1 LIKKYLFIGLGS
13 LFVCLGFIG
22 IIIPG
27 IPTTP
32 FLLLSAWFFSKSS
45 SFLENWLINHKL
57 FGPLIRDWNKHKS
70 ISRKSKIVAVIII
83 IPTFAFSIYSSL
95 NMIIDILLGITCISL
110 CAFLISRPEPPI
122 EQRQ

>member
-1 LIKKYLFIGLGS
+1 MIKKYLFIGLGS
-13 LFVCLGFIG
+13 FFVCLGFIG

-27 IPTTP
+27 IPTTV

-45 SFLENWLINHKL
+45 PFLENWLINHKL
-57 FGPLIRDWNKHKS
+57 FGRLIRDWNEHKS

-83 IPTFAFSIYSSL
+83 IPTFSFSIYSSL
-95 NMIIDILLGITCISL
+95 NITIDILLGIICISL
-110 CAFLISRPEPPI
+110 CAFLISRPEPPQ

>member
-1 LIKKYLFIGLGS
+1 MFIGLGS

-57 FGPLIRDWNKHKS
+57 FGPLIRDWNEHKS

-95 NMIIDILLGITCISL
+95 NMTIDILLGITCISL
-110 CAFLISRPEPPI
+110 CGYLISRPEPPL

>member
-1 LIKKYLFIGLGS
+1 MIKKYLFIGLGS
-13 LFVCLGFIG
+13 FFVCLGFIG

-57 FGPLIRDWNKHKS
+57 FGPLIRDWNEHKS

-95 NMIIDILLGITCISL
+95 NMTIDILLGITCISL
-110 CAFLISRPEPPI
+110 CAFLISRPEPPL

>member
-1 LIKKYLFIGLGS
+1 MFIGLGL
-13 LFVCLGFIG
+13 LFVGVGFIG

-45 SFLENWLINHKL
+45 LFLEKWLIDHRI
-57 FGPLIRDWNKHKS
+57 FGPLIQDWKDHKS
-70 ISRKSKIVAVIII
+70 ISRKSKIIAVIVI

-110 CAFLISRPEPPI
+110 CAYLISRPEPPL

>member
-1 LIKKYLFIGLGS
+1 MIKKYLFIGLGS
-13 LFVCLGFIG
+13 FFVCLGFIG

-27 IPTTP
+27 IPTTV

-45 SFLENWLINHKL
+45 PFLENWLINHKL
-57 FGPLIRDWNKHKS
+57 FGPLIRDWNEHKS

-95 NMIIDILLGITCISL
+95 NMTIDILLGITCISL
-110 CAFLISRPEPPI
+110 CAFLISRSEPPQ
-122 EQRQ
+122 EQR

>member
-1 LIKKYLFIGLGS
+1 MIKKYFFIGLGF
-13 LFVCLGFIG
+13 LFIGLGFIG

-57 FGPLIRDWNKHKS
+57 FGPLIRNWNKHKS
-70 ISRKSKIVAVIII
+70 ISRKSKIIAVIII

-110 CAFLISRPEPPI
+110 CTYLISRPEPPL

>member
-1 LIKKYLFIGLGS
+1 MFIGLGS

-57 FGPLIRDWNKHKS
+57 FGPLIRDWNEHKS

-95 NMIIDILLGITCISL
+95 NMTIDILLGITCISL
-110 CAFLISRPEPPI
+110 CAFLISRPEPPL
-122 EQRQ
+122 EHRQ

>member
-13 LFVCLGFIG
+13 LFVFLGFIG
-22 IIIPG
+22 IVIPG

-57 FGPLIRDWNKHKS
+57 FGPLIRDWNEHKS

-83 IPTFAFSIYSSL
+83 IPTFTFSIYSSL

-110 CAFLISRPEPPI
+110 CAYLISRPEPPL

>member
-1 LIKKYLFIGLGS
+1 MFIGLGS

-22 IIIPG
+22 IVIPG

-57 FGPLIRDWNKHKS
+57 FGPLIRDWNEHKS

-95 NMIIDILLGITCISL
+95 NMIIDILLGITCIIL
-110 CAFLISRPEPPI
+110 CAYLISRPEPPL
-122 EQRQ
+122 EKRQ

>member
-1 LIKKYLFIGLGS
+1 MFIGLGS

-32 FLLLSAWFFSKSS
+32 FLLLSTWFFSKSS

-57 FGPLIRDWNKHKS
+57 FGPLIRDWNEHKS

-110 CAFLISRPEPPI
+110 CAFLISRPEPPL

>member
-1 LIKKYLFIGLGS
+1 MIKKYLFIGLGS
-13 LFVCLGFIG
+13 FFVCLGFIG

-57 FGPLIRDWNKHKS
+57 FGPLIRDWNEHKS

-110 CAFLISRPEPPI
+110 CAYLISRPEPPL

>member
-1 LIKKYLFIGLGS
+1 MIKKYFFIGLGF
-13 LFVCLGFIG
+13 LFIGLGFIG

>member
-1 LIKKYLFIGLGS
+1 MIKKYFFIGLGF
-13 LFVCLGFIG
+13 LFIGLGFIG

-45 SFLENWLINHKL
+45 SFLENWLINHKI
-57 FGPLIRDWNKHKS
+57 FGPLIRDWNKYKS
-70 ISRKSKIVAVIII
+70 ISRKSKIIAVIII

-95 NMIIDILLGITCISL
+95 NTIIDILLGITCISL
-110 CAFLISRPEPPI
+110 CTYLISRPEPPL

>member
-1 LIKKYLFIGLGS
+1 MIKKYLFIGLGS
-13 LFVCLGFIG
+13 LLVCLGFIG
-22 IIIPG
+22 IVIPG

-57 FGPLIRDWNKHKS
+57 FGPLIRDWNEHKS
-70 ISRKSKIVAVIII
+70 ISRKSKIIAVIII
-83 IPTFAFSIYSSL
+83 IPTFTFSIYSSL

-110 CAFLISRPEPPI
+110 CAYLISRPEPPLD
-122 EQRQ
+122 QRQ

>member
-1 LIKKYLFIGLGS
+1 MIKKYLFIGLGS
-13 LFVCLGFIG
+13 FFVCLGFIG

-27 IPTTP
+27 IPTTV
-32 FLLLSAWFFSKSS
+32 FLLLSAWFFSRSS
-45 SFLENWLINHKL
+45 PFLENWLINHKL
-57 FGPLIRDWNKHKS
+57 FGRLIRDWNEHKS

-110 CAFLISRPEPPI
+110 CAYLISRPEPPL